1 MDVRHWVKSTGR
13 TLMLATLLAIITLPV
28 EAGGQALSAEE
39 ITALV
44 SGKTLE
50 GTNPF
55 KKFEIVT
62 YFAPDG
68 TFRRI
73 RDGEREQGTWSVT
86 SNNELCMTRKR
97 GTTCRIMKKE
107 GDVWNAYK
115 IPHKVMKP
123 PSHERRWV
131 RVLDGNPHNL

>member
-1 MDVRHWVKSTGR
+1 MDVRHLIRNTGC
-13 TLMLATLLAIITLPV
+13 TLILGALLATIALPV
-28 EAGGQALSAEE
+28 NAGGQALSAQE

-44 SGKTLE
+44 TGKTLE

-68 TFRRI
+68 TFRRV
-73 RDGEREQGTWSVT
+73 RDGKRENGTWTVT
-86 SNNELCMTRKR
+86 SKNEICMTGEK

-115 IPHKVMKP
+115 IPHNVMKP

-131 RVLDGNPHNL
+131 RVLEGNPHNL